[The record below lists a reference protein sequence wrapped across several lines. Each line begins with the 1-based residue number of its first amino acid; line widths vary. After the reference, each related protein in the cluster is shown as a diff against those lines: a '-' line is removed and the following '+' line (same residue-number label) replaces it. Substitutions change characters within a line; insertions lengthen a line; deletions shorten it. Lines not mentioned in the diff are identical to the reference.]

1 MLGAIGDK
9 RAVEPLITALSDH
22 NYFTDP
28 DGWHYYVYLKAAD
41 ALAEIGDNRAVEP
54 LIAMLREVDLTG
66 CCYFDVDAFSTQ
78 QLSATARALGKLRDP
93 RAVEPLLIV
102 LQNVKNHGIGIGAGN
117 KVAFEYVVKALGEI
131 GDPRAI
137 DLLTDFVNVGWTE
150 EAKKALMKI
159 KAPKIGSIN
168 KKT

>member
-1 MLGAIGDK
+1 MTNQMSTN
-9 RAVEPLITALSDH
+9 RRCSVSDH

-28 DGWHYYVYLKAAD
+28 DGWHYYVYLKAAN

-54 LIAMLREVDLTG
+54 LIAMLREVNLTG

-93 RAVEPLLIV
+93 RAVEPLLVV

-117 KVAFEYVVKALGEI
+117 KVAFEYVVKTLGEI